1 MSNEASLLAADAHAR
16 ESALDITRSFI
27 VQAPAGSG
35 KTELLIQRYL
45 CLLSMVENPEEILAI
60 TFTRKAAAEMQLR
73 LLNAMRDAK
82 EGRDVDEPHQRVTRD
97 AAQRA
102 LERDAS
108 KRWYLLESPQRLRV
122 QTIDA
127 LNASIARTL
136 PFSSG
141 LGASVDVASD
151 DAIRLL
157 YGSAAA
163 ATLDWLAS
171 SDRENAAAVEAVLL
185 HLDNNTALYI
195 GHLTRMLQ
203 SRDQWL
209 TITGSGNDHSLDADA
224 LRTRL
229 EKSIADQVTAQLRK
243 VAALVPADL
252 VTELL
257 HLGRYAARNVSA
269 DSSPMQQLRL
279 LEFCEHMP
287 GADPSSVDV
296 WCGLAELVLTRTGGW
311 RKTVNRNCGFPP
323 GDNGEKQ
330 RMLGLL
336 EAMAR
341 HELLAAELSQLRTLP
356 PVRYAD
362 EQWHVLLALFRLLP
376 LAVAELRRLFAEQR
390 VTDYIEIAMAAH
402 GALGNVDDPGD
413 MALLLDYSIQH
424 LLIDEMQDT
433 SISQY
438 ELLVKLVAGWQPGDG
453 RTLFCVGD
461 PMQSIYRFRNAE
473 VGEFLLARKKGVGP
487 VRLDALVLR
496 RNFRSGENLV
506 HWFNRIFGSI
516 FPLAD
521 DVATGAIAYAESV
534 PVEVQSGLGRCQVH
548 PLFGVSGEEEA
559 DYGVR
564 VIQEC
569 LQEQGEQSTALL
581 VRSRTQLPRLLAK
594 LRTAGIGY
602 QALDIDRLTD
612 LPEIIDVLALTRA
625 LCHRD
630 DRIAWLALLRSPW
643 AGFTWADLHALVRN
657 AATRSVWE
665 LMHDEPRVNA
675 LSPDAR
681 SGIAL
686 LRQELTPFLQGN
698 GTATLQETIERAWF
712 RLGGPAI
719 LSDTTQTTNVYRFFD
734 VLARM
739 ESCGTLPDVAQLERQ
754 LDLERVATPVDTSTR
769 LQVMTMHKAKGL
781 EFDQVILYGL
791 GHKTH
796 GDRESVL
803 SWLNAPDR
811 DGGEEFLISPLGP
824 RAQLEGDPLHKLIE
838 SRLREKD
845 RLETDRLLY
854 VACTRARQTL
864 HLIGHVPVSSDRTEL
879 REPQAGSLLQRIW
892 PGVKPHYVAAFSA
905 PDRLAEERERYQAEF
920 RQPVLHRLREHLP
933 QPPVNALPRRA
944 GALVPGRVK
953 EDRPVDYYW
962 VGSVARHAG
971 SIVHRLLQHFTE
983 GILTVDTIDDAVTD
997 RLSRRWASEMGV
1009 PDADIDSV
1017 CQRVRNA
1024 LQHTL
1029 EDEKGRWI
1037 VFGPGTTEL
1046 PVTGIWSGQV
1056 ESVVLDRIRTDND
1069 GVHWIIDYKTSTHE
1083 GGELD
1088 RFLQQEMDRYRPQ
1101 LVKYAALYRTLA
1113 NAPIRAALYFPLLQA
1128 FREVSIDGGSS
1139 VLE

>member
-1 MSNEASLLAADAHAR
+1 MSNDASLLAADEHAR
-16 ESALDITRSFI
+16 RSALDTTRSFI

-60 TFTRKAAAEMQLR
+60 TFTRKAASEMRSR
-73 LLNAMRDAK
+73 LLNAMRDAN
-82 EGRDVDEPHQRVTRD
+82 EGRDVDAPHQRTTRH

-102 LERDAS
+102 LERDAV
-108 KRWYLLESPQRLRV
+108 KGWRLLESPQRLRV

-171 SDRENAAAVEAVLL
+171 PDIENAGAVETLL
-185 HLDNNTALYI
+185 MHLDNNTALYI
-195 GHLTRMLQ
+195 GYLTRMLQ

-209 TITGSGNDHSLDADA
+209 TITGSGSFQSMDADA
-224 LRTRL
+224 MRSRL
-229 EKSIADQVTAQLRK
+229 EKSIANQVSAQLRK
-243 VAALVPADL
+243 VTALVPAEL
-252 VTELL
+252 VTDLL
-257 HLGRYAARNVSA
+257 QLGRYAAGNVSA
-269 DSSPMQQLRL
+269 DSPAAKQLRL
-279 LEFCEHMP
+279 LEFCERLP
-287 GADPSSVDV
+287 GVEPSSVDE
-296 WCGLAELVLTRTGGW
+296 WCGIAQLLLTGAGGW
-311 RKTVNRNCGFPP
+311 RKTVNRNTGFPP
-323 GDNGEKQ
+323 GDDGEKQ

-336 EAMAR
+336 ESLAR
-341 HELLAAELSQLRTLP
+341 HEPLAVELCQLRTLP
-356 PVRYAD
+356 PVHYAD
-362 EQWHVLLALFRLLP
+362 EQWNVLLALFRLLP

-390 VTDYIEIAMAAH
+390 VTDYIEIAMSAH
-402 GALGNVDDPGD
+402 HALGNVEDPGD

-438 ELLVKLVAGWQPGDG
+438 ELLVKLVVGWQPGDG

-473 VGEFLLARKKGVGP
+473 VGEFLLARERGVGP

-506 HWFNRIFGSI
+506 HWFNTVFANI

-534 PVEVQSGLGRCQVH
+534 PVEAQSGSGRCQVH

-559 DYGVR
+559 EYGVR

-569 LQEQGEQSTALL
+569 LQGQDGRSTALL

-594 LRTAGIGY
+594 LREAGIRY

-643 AGFTWADLHALVRN
+643 VGFTWSDLHALVRN
-657 AATRSVWE
+657 DATQSIWE
-665 LMHDEPRVNA
+665 LMHDAQRVNA

-681 SGIAL
+681 SRIEL
-686 LRQELTPFLQGN
+686 LRQELLPFLQFN

-712 RLGGPAI
+712 RLGGPA
-719 LSDTTQTTNVYRFFD
+719 LLRDATQTSNVYRFFD

-754 LDLERVATPVDTSTR
+754 LDLERVATPVDSKTC

-796 GDRESVL
+796 ADQTSVL
-803 SWLNAPDR
+803 SWLSAPDR
-811 DGGEEFLISPLGP
+811 DGGEEFLISPVGP
-824 RAQLEGDPLHKLIE
+824 RAELEGDPLHKLIE
-838 SRLREKD
+838 AKLREKD

-854 VACTRARQTL
+854 VACTRARRTL
-864 HLIGHVPVSSDRTEL
+864 HLVGHVPLSADGTEL
-879 REPQAGSLLQRIW
+879 RAPQAGSLLQRIW
-892 PGVKPHYVAAFSA
+892 PGVKADYVAAFNVSG
-905 PDRLAEERERYQAEF
+905 RLAEERERYRADLRE
-920 RQPVLHRLREHLP
+920 PVLYRLRDFLP
-933 QPPVNALPRRA
+933 QPPVHRLPPRATALA
-944 GALVPGRVK
+944 PGSGT
-953 EDRPVDYYW
+953 EDRPVDYHW
-962 VGSVARHAG
+962 VGAIARHAG
-971 SIVHRLLQHFTE
+971 SIVHRLLQHFTQ
-983 GILTVDTIDDAVTD
+983 GILSTDGTDDAVVD
-997 RLSRRWASEMGV
+997 RLARRWAIEMGV
-1009 PDADIDSV
+1009 PEADISSV
-1017 CQRVRNA
+1017 CDRVRAA

-1029 EDEKGRWI
+1029 ADEKGRWI
-1037 VFGPGTTEL
+1037 VFGPGATEL
-1046 PVTGIWSGQV
+1046 PVTGIWNGQV
-1056 ESVVLDRIRTDND
+1056 ESVVLDRIRTDNA

-1088 RFLQQEMDRYRPQ
+1088 RFLQQEVERYRPQ
-1101 LVKYAALYRTLA
+1101 LVKYAAMYGCLS
-1113 NAPIRAALYFPLLQA
+1113 NAPVRAALYFPLLQA
-1128 FREVSIDGGSS
+1128 FREVSIDGVSS
-1139 VLE
+1139 LLE

>member
-1 MSNEASLLAADAHAR
+1 MSNDARLLAADEHAR
-16 ESALDITRSFI
+16 QSALDIKRSFI

-45 CLLSMVENPEEILAI
+45 CLLSTVENPEEILAI
-60 TFTRKAAAEMQLR
+60 TFTRKAASEMQLR
-73 LLNAMRDAK
+73 LLNALRDAR
-82 EGRDVDEPHQRVTRD
+82 EGTEVAEPHQRVTRD
-97 AAQRA
+97 AALRV
-102 LERDAS
+102 LEWDAR
-108 KRWYLLESPQRLRV
+108 KGWRLLESPQRLRV

-127 LNASIARTL
+127 LNASIARAL

-171 SDRENAAAVEAVLL
+171 SDGPNAAAVETLL
-185 HLDNNTALYI
+185 AHLDNNTTLYI

-209 TITGSGNDHSLDADA
+209 TFTGSGSDHAMDADA
-224 LRTRL
+224 LRSRL

-243 VAALVPADL
+243 VAALVPADV
-252 VTELL
+252 VTGLL
-257 HLGRYAARNVSA
+257 DLGRYAARNVLA
-269 DSSPMQQLRL
+269 ESPPSRQLRL
-279 LEFCEHMP
+279 LEFCERMP
-287 GADPSSVDV
+287 GDEPSSVNI
-296 WCGLAELVLTRTGGW
+296 WCGLAELLLTRSGGW
-311 RKTVNRNCGFPP
+311 RKTVNRNDGFPP
-323 GDNGEKQ
+323 GDSGEKR
-330 RMLGLL
+330 RMLDLL
-336 EAMAR
+336 EALAR
-341 HELLAAELSQLRTLP
+341 HDVLAVELSQLRALP

-362 EQWHVLLALFRLLP
+362 EQWDVLLALFRLLP

-402 GALGNVDDPGD
+402 GALGNVEDPGD
-413 MALLLDYSIQH
+413 IALLLDYSIQH

-438 ELLVKLVAGWQPGDG
+438 ELLVKLVAGWQPDDG

-473 VGEFLLARKKGVGP
+473 VGEFLLARQKGVGP
-487 VRLDALVLR
+487 VQLDALVLR

-506 HWFNRIFGSI
+506 HWFNTIFTNI
-516 FPLAD
+516 FPPAD

-534 PVEVQSGLGRCQVH
+534 PVAAQSGAGRFQVH
-548 PLFGVSGEEEA
+548 PLFGVSVEEEA
-559 DYGVR
+559 EHGVR

-569 LQEQGEQSTALL
+569 LQGQGGQSTALL

-594 LRTAGIGY
+594 LRAAGIGY

-625 LCHRD
+625 FCHRD
-630 DRIAWLALLRSPW
+630 DRIAWLAMLRSPW
-643 AGFTWADLHALVRN
+643 VGLTWTDLHALVRN
-657 AATRSVWE
+657 NAMHSVWE
-665 LMHDEPRVNA
+665 LMHDEQRVDA
-675 LSPDAR
+675 LSPEAR
-681 SGIAL
+681 SRIEL
-686 LRQELTPFLQGN
+686 LREAMLPFLEGN

-712 RLGGPAI
+712 RLGGPTLLRDAA
-719 LSDTTQTTNVYRFFD
+719 QTANVYRFFD

-739 ESCGTLPDVAQLERQ
+739 ESCGTLPDVAQLEQQ
-754 LDLERVATPVDTSTR
+754 LDLERVATPVDSTTR

-796 GDRESVL
+796 ADRTSVL
-803 SWLNAPDR
+803 SWLSAPDR
-811 DGGEEFLISPLGP
+811 EGAGEFLISPLGP
-824 RAQLEGDPLHKLIE
+824 RAALEADPLHKLIE
-838 SRLREKD
+838 SKLREKD

-854 VACTRARQTL
+854 VACTRARRTL
-864 HLIGHVPVSSDRTEL
+864 HLIGHVPLSADGTEL
-879 REPQAGSLLQRIW
+879 RDPQAGSLLQRIW
-892 PGVKPHYVAAFSA
+892 PGVKPDYVAAFEAS
-905 PDRLAEERERYQAEF
+905 DRLAEERERYRVDLRE
-920 RQPVLHRLREHLP
+920 PVLYRLREFLP
-933 QPPVNALPRRA
+933 QPTVRRLLLQA
-944 GALVPGRVK
+944 DASAPGRAK
-953 EDRPVDYYW
+953 EDHPVDYYW
-962 VGSVARHAG
+962 VGSIARHAG

-983 GILTVDTIDDAVTD
+983 GILTIDASDETVVD
-997 RLSRRWASEMGV
+997 RLARRWASEMGV
-1009 PDADIDSV
+1009 PEADIDSV
-1017 CQRVRNA
+1017 CQRVRAA

-1046 PVTGIWSGQV
+1046 PVTGIWNGQV

-1088 RFLQQEMDRYRPQ
+1088 KFLLQEIDRYRPQ
-1101 LVKYAALYRTLA
+1101 LVKYAALYRSLSQ
-1113 NAPIRAALYFPLLQA
+1113 APVRAALYFPLLQA
-1128 FREVSIDGGSS
+1128 FREVSIDQVSP
-1139 VLE
+1139 VRD